1 MSTPP
6 ILRATARPD
15 GRPEANDGADP
26 DAATLDRRLRDR
38 GVAVADRELA
48 TALGRLDDL
57 SPVQRRTVATMAG
70 RIAAGVLEPARTAV
84 AGECEDGDT
93 GGGDNSA
100 APETVGRLFLPD
112 EDVRDGS

>member
-6 ILRATARPD
+6 TLRATVRPD
-15 GRPEANDGADP
+15 GRPDGAEEADP
-26 DAATLDRRLRDR
+26 DATALDRRLRDR

-57 SPVQRRTVATMAG
+57 SPAQRRTVATMAG
-70 RIAAGVLEPARTAV
+70 RIAAGVLAPARAAV
-84 AGECEDGDT
+84 DDGDA
-93 GGGDNSA
+93 GGVGRSA

-112 EDVRDGS
+112 EDVRDGA

>member
-15 GRPEANDGADP
+15 GRPDANDGADP

-38 GVAVADRELA
+38 GVVVADRELA

-57 SPVQRRTVATMAG
+57 SPAQRRTVATMAG
-70 RIAAGVLEPARTAV
+70 RIAAGVLAPARVAV
-84 AGECEDGDT
+84 AGECEDG
-93 GGGDNSA
+93 GGVGHSA
-100 APETVGRLFLPD
+100 APETAGRLFLPD
-112 EDVRDGS
+112 EDVRDGA